1 MYRYPFAV
9 GDNAYC
15 VWEYDLPARNARFL
29 AGLDVKYFEYL
40 GSAHLLHFDGEREAR
55 AAVGLRAAYHHSL
68 ETLFSLLGALTQAPE
83 CVPAWLPKCSNE
95 ALRQVVSMLQRGDG
109 ILTQRGRQPVTFDS
123 LAGAVHQYAWQTEL
137 PLRAT
142 AERFGLL
149 WQRLA
154 DDFLDPYHIAEYNSI
169 KHGFRVAAGGFG
181 FSIGLEHEYGISP
194 PDEEMETLGY
204 SPFGTTF
211 FAVEPVPTGSH
222 PKNRSFRVRRMSL
235 NWRAEAM
242 VQRLQL
248 IQMSIGNVVGALR
261 IMNGSAPD
269 TIQFHRPEDPS
280 AFETAW
286 NWSVGVTSINM
297 DTLIEDSDVA
307 PTTTEELLREL
318 EARGSTDAD

>member
-1 MYRYPFAV
+1 
-9 GDNAYC
+9 

-29 AGLDVKYFEYL
+29 EGLDVKYFEYL
-40 GSAHLLHFDGEREAR
+40 GSAHVAQFDGEQEAR
-55 AAVGLRAAYHHSL
+55 AAVGLRSAYHHSL

-83 CVPAWLPKCSNE
+83 CVPAWLPKCSND
-95 ALRQVVSMLQRGDG
+95 ALREVVSMLQRGDD
-109 ILTQRGRQPVTFDS
+109 ILTQRGRQPITFGS
-123 LAGAVHQYAWQTEL
+123 LAAAVHQYAWQNDQ

-142 AERFGLL
+142 SERFGLL

-181 FSIGLEHEYGISP
+181 LSIGLEHVSGVSP
-194 PDEEMETLGY
+194 PDEEMKTIGY

-211 FAVEPVPTGSH
+211 FAVEPVPVGNH

-261 IMNGSAPD
+261 IMNGSAPG
-269 TIQFHRPEDPS
+269 TILFHRPEDPS

-297 DTLIEDSDVA
+297 DTLIEASDVA
-307 PTTTEELLREL
+307 PTSTDELLREL
-318 EARGSTDAD
+318 EARGSRGAY